1 VEGDLRVYVEAYEV
15 LSPEATE
22 EPDFIRVDVTGLS
35 EGEVKDVIN
44 VVRELMRGTS
54 YTLQLH
60 YCYHDEDP
68 VRPCSIVVLEV
79 V

>member
-1 VEGDLRVYVEAYEV
+1 VEGGLRVYVEAYEQ
-15 LSPEATE
+15 LPPESTE

-35 EGEVKDVIN
+35 DREVQEVISI
-44 VVRELMRGTS
+44 VRELMRGTS

-68 VRPCSIVVLEV
+68 VKPCSVVVLEV

>member
-1 VEGDLRVYVEAYEV
+1 VEGGLRVYVEAYEV

-22 EPDFIRVDVTGLS
+22 EPDFIRIDVTGLS
-35 EGEVKDVIN
+35 EGEVQNVIN
-44 VVRELMRGTS
+44 VVRELMKGTS

-68 VRPCSIVVLEV
+68 VKPCNIIVLETV
-79 V
+79 

>member
-1 VEGDLRVYVEAYEV
+1 MRVYVEAYEV

-35 EGEVKDVIN
+35 ESDISNVISI
-44 VVRELMRGTS
+44 VRELMRGTS

-68 VRPCSIVVLEV
+68 VKPCSTVVLEV